1 MTSKKTKT
9 QSEKG
14 KTSQM
19 IGAALL
25 MATSAVGPGFLT
37 QSATF
42 TATYL
47 GSLAL
52 VILCVIAMD
61 MITQVNVWSIVG
73 VTGLRAQD
81 LANKVCPGLGYVIA
95 VLVASGGLIFNIAN
109 VGGIS
114 LGLSALFGLPV
125 KAGCIL
131 GGALAICVFSSKQA
145 NRGMDRL
152 TKVLAC
158 VIILA
163 ALVVAISTKPP
174 VGEIASNL
182 FQIDNP
188 AGMLLPM
195 ITILGGS
202 CGGYISFAGAHRLL
216 DANITGPENLGNIRK
231 SVLLGTSV
239 SGCVRL
245 LMFLATYG
253 VCMIGGT
260 AAAQSIIA
268 ADNPA
273 AQTFYLAL
281 NTAGYKIFGLVLFC
295 ASLTSVVGAAYTSVS
310 FLKTL
315 HPAIS
320 ANEKKLTIGFI
331 IISTIIMAVF
341 GGAAKLLVAA
351 GAVNGLILP
360 VTLSV
365 VLIAGHKKSI
375 VGEKYHHSKLLTAA
389 GILIACLTL
398 YAGIISISNLL
409 AMF

>member
-1 MTSKKTKT
+1 MK
-9 QSEKG
+9 SEKG
-14 KTSQM
+14 KTSQL

-42 TATYL
+42 TAAYM
-47 GSLAL
+47 GELAL
-52 VILCVIAMD
+52 VILCVIGMD
-61 MITQVNVWSIVG
+61 MITQANVWSVVG
-73 VTGLRAQD
+73 VSGLRAQD
-81 LANKVCPGLGYVIA
+81 IANKVLPGLGYVIA

-125 KAGCIL
+125 KAGCIA
-131 GGALAICVFSSKQA
+131 GGGLAVCVFLSRHA
-145 NRGMDRL
+145 NKGMDRL
-152 TKVLAC
+152 AQVLAC
-158 VIILA
+158 VIVA
-163 ALVVAISTKPP
+163 AAVVVAVSTKPP
-174 VGEIASNL
+174 AGEIAANL
-182 FQIDNP
+182 FNIKAP
-188 AGMLLPM
+188 GELLLPM

-216 DANITGPENLGNIRK
+216 DAGIKGPECLRDIRK
-231 SVLLGTSV
+231 SVVFGTSV

-253 VCMIGGT
+253 VCVIGGK
-260 AAAQSIIA
+260 AASEAILSA
-268 ADNPA
+268 ENPA

-281 NTAGYKIFGLVLFC
+281 GTAGYKLFGLVLFC

-315 HPAIS
+315 HPKIAR
-320 ANEKKLTIGFI
+320 NEKKLTVGFI
-331 IISTIIMAVF
+331 IVSTLVMAVF

-360 VTLSV
+360 VTLATILV
-365 VLIAGHKKSI
+365 AGHKKEI
-375 VGEKYHHSKLLTAA
+375 VGEGYRHSRFLTAA
-389 GILIACLTL
+389 GVLITALTL
-398 YAGIISISNLL
+398 YAGVLSLSNLTQL
-409 AMF
+409 L

>member
-1 MTSKKTKT
+1 MK
-9 QSEKG
+9 SEKG
-14 KTSQM
+14 RTSQL

-42 TATYL
+42 TATYM
-47 GSLAL
+47 GELAL
-52 VILCVIAMD
+52 IILCVIGMD
-61 MITQVNVWSIVG
+61 MITQANVWSVIG
-73 VTGLRAQD
+73 VSGLRAQD
-81 LANKVCPGLGYVIA
+81 VANKVLPGLGYVIA
-95 VLVASGGLIFNIAN
+95 LLVACGGLIFNIAN

-114 LGLSALFGLPV
+114 LGLSALIGLPV

-131 GGALAICVFSSKQA
+131 GGILAICVFLSKHA
-145 NRGMDRL
+145 NAGMDRL
-152 TKVLAC
+152 TQ
-158 VIILA
+158 ILA
-163 ALVVAISTKPP
+163 GIIVLVAVIVAVSTKPP

-182 FQIDNP
+182 FMIEDP
-188 AGMLLPM
+188 GEMLLPM

-216 DANITGPENLGNIRK
+216 DADIKGPACLGEIRK
-231 SVLLGTSV
+231 SVIFGTSV

-253 VCMIGGT
+253 VCAVGGSAV
-260 AAAQSIIA
+260 AASIVSA
-268 ADNPA
+268 ENPA

-281 NTAGYKIFGLVLFC
+281 GTLGYRLFGLVLFC

-315 HPAIS
+315 HPKIAE
-320 ANEKKLTIGFI
+320 NEKKLTVGFI
-331 IISTIIMAVF
+331 AVSTVIMTIS

-360 VTLSV
+360 ITLAV
-365 VLIAGHKKSI
+365 ILIAGHKKSI
-375 VGEKYHHSKLLTAA
+375 VGEAYHHNRFLTVA
-389 GILIACLTL
+389 GILIVALTL
-398 YAGIISISNLL
+398 YAGVLSLTNLAAL
-409 AMF
+409 LQ